1 MGSLGCLD
9 ELIKDDT
16 YSVLGILLYATSG
29 NPRYSL
35 LNELV
40 YLMDNRSFVNFL
52 KYFEGQTIQ
61 VPTLAETQDALRF
74 LLYFQYKE
82 VEGLSAHEA
91 LDKAGI
97 PRSKAKLTTMRLDR
111 FKRELESKDYQLG
124 GIQNVV
130 KNAKVQ

>member
-1 MGSLGCLD
+1 MEHLD
-9 ELIKDDT
+9 YLLKDDT
-16 YSVLGILLYATSG
+16 YSILGILLYATSG

-52 KYFEGQTIQ
+52 KYYEGQTIQ
-61 VPTLAETQDALRF
+61 VPTLEETQEALRF
-74 LLYFQYKE
+74 LLYFQYAE
-82 VEGLSAHEA
+82 IEGLGHYAA
-91 LDKAGI
+91 MDKAGI
-97 PRSKAKLTTMRLDR
+97 PRCKGKLVMTRLKQ
-111 FKRELESKDYQLG
+111 FKEELESKNYQIG